1 MVGKQGQHQKP
12 GQQGF
17 SPKSKVIGEFV
28 DKIPEIKMADIEK
41 YRQSWKPQ
49 EGVREA
55 LSIAFRNPGKAML
68 LLEYTEGAP
77 SKKKGAARLRVR
89 SLTDQGYS
97 EQNGWIIRAVDN
109 RVYALYQGVR

>member
-1 MVGKQGQHQKP
+1 MVGNQGKHQEKGKQG
-12 GQQGF
+12 F
-17 SPKSKVIGEFV
+17 SSKSKVIGEFV
-28 DKIPEIKMADIEK
+28 DEIPEIKMADVEK

-77 SKKKGAARLRVR
+77 SKKRGAARLRVR
-89 SLTDQGYS
+89 SLIDQGYS
-97 EQNGWIIRAVDN
+97 EQNGWIIRAVDAK
-109 RVYALYQGVR
+109 VYALYQGVR